1 VKKNKILFVSILIM
15 VIGFIL
21 NGLAWSTIIGGHPN
35 STICLVL
42 GLILLFLGLLFFIL
56 SFAKK

>member
-1 VKKNKILFVSILIM
+1 MKKNKLLFVSIIM
-15 VIGFIL
+15 MIIGLIL
-21 NGLAWSTIIGGHPN
+21 NGLAWSSIIGGHPN

-42 GLILLFLGLLFFIL
+42 GLGLFCLGLLFFIL